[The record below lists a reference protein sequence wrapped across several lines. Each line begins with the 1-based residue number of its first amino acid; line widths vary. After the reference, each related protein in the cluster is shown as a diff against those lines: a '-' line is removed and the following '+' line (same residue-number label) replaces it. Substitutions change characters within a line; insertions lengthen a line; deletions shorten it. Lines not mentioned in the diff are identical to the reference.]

1 MLGKA
6 STIKR
11 FEYSSL
17 GSELRKETGIAKDQ
31 YKFFKGQIN
40 VVNNKRED
48 DVKAEDGE
56 IIHNVRH
63 RYFGDEYKNLI
74 ANIFKCGLMDG
85 HLHVTNFDNRHL
97 ALTNTVNAYLE
108 KHVLVWIIVCLIS
121 RNPLKPKQRPN
132 MTIKKE
138 FLAS

>member
-31 YKFFKGQIN
+31 HKFFKGQIN

-56 IIHNVRH
+56 II
-63 RYFGDEYKNLI
+63 DKCTIDILLM
-74 ANIFKCGLMDG
+74 NI
-85 HLHVTNFDNRHL
+85 R
-97 ALTNTVNAYLE
+97 
-108 KHVLVWIIVCLIS
+108 I
-121 RNPLKPKQRPN
+121 
-132 MTIKKE
+132 
-138 FLAS
+138 

>member
-1 MLGKA
+1 MLGEA

-17 GSELRKETGIAKDQ
+17 GSELRKETDIAKDQ
-31 YKFFKGQIN
+31 YNFFKGQIN

-74 ANIFKCGLMDG
+74 VNIFKCGFMDG
-85 HLHVTNFDNRHL
+85 HLHVTNFDYRHL

-121 RNPLKPKQRPN
+121 RNPLKPK
-132 MTIKKE
+132 
-138 FLAS
+138 